1 MPPNR
6 YGEEMVI
13 MKIIGVLV
21 DMLFEL
27 DSETYRNHVLFE
39 NEKKLIY
46 DVVLRSIYGILV
58 AELLLYKK
66 FHKDLENIG
75 F

>member
-1 MPPNR
+1 
-6 YGEEMVI
+6 